1 VGAASAPSPSEVAT
15 TETYLEAKYALAHAE
30 IENAPASEAATRGFV
45 QVLGQE
51 CAGVLAG
58 LPREGELGIEGRPP
72 TPREEGEAKRRDG
85 ESAAIELWEQ
95 TALLESVYA
104 PDATAARTFIQT
116 VRPLRWSDPGI
127 ATNVGIEIGAL
138 EETFAAPS
146 ASTVCAALRGWQRSD
161 YRVLPPALSEIGAH
175 LETHVLYLLDADAL
189 PFTRQLA
196 PYEQARG
203 KALQRQTTALLRRF
217 ASKLEALRPSI
228 QALSRTL
235 GSQEEEA
242 QEEGIGGSTKDTT
255 LIGQG
260 RTLNGGG
267 YTFRVKNRSPESRCP
282 LEVEL
287 ARSTPPSG
295 RHKLVSVSGTNEC
308 LSGRERRAHATVICQ
323 RGEGAIEVQAWLP
336 GDTRS
341 VRLALS
347 NGRTVSTRA
356 VVLPRRLGG
365 PLALYDQALR
375 GPTPYPVSLT
385 ALSAHGRTLRT
396 LALRP
401 VRDCEPEPTGLHR
414 VRRPIF
420 TTLAHGTTT
429 TGVPFTMTGTLVTFG
444 HDRHSFNVQ
453 LQVEENGVTDGVSSS
468 ARIEL
473 VSGNSPEALAQIRDA
488 RIFSPELSDE
498 CAPHEYAIVY
508 GLLSEPG
515 ETVLART
522 PSGLTPLNVVAIPK
536 RLEVHGVA
544 VYGSFAAIPS
554 EVIVQG
560 AGGRTLFSES
570 LARRAKEH
578 TEFCEGYAEP

>member
-1 VGAASAPSPSEVAT
+1 MAA
-15 TETYLEAKYALAHAE
+15 TETYLEAKYALARAE
-30 IENAPASEAATRGFV
+30 LENAPASQAAVRGFV
-45 QVLGQE
+45 QVLGRE
-51 CAGVLAG
+51 CAGVLDGLPPEAG
-58 LPREGELGIEGRPP
+58 LGSEGRPP

-85 ESAAIELWEQ
+85 ESSAIELWEQ
-95 TALLESVYA
+95 TALLESIYA
-104 PDATAARTFIQT
+104 PDATAARAFIQA
-116 VRPLRWSDPGI
+116 VKPLRWSDPGI
-127 ATNVGIEIGAL
+127 ARNVESEIGAL
-138 EETFAAPS
+138 EAALTAPS
-146 ASTVCAALRGWQRSD
+146 ASTVCAALQSWRRSD
-161 YRVLPPALSEIGAH
+161 YRVLPPVLSESETYLGAQ
-175 LETHVLYLLDADAL
+175 VVYLLDAEFPA
-189 PFTRQLA
+189 FTRQLA
-196 PYEQARG
+196 QYEQARA

-217 ASKLEALRPSI
+217 LSKLKTLGPSI

-260 RTLNGGG
+260 RTLVGGT
-267 YTFRVKNRSPESRCP
+267 YTFRVKNRSPESHCP

-295 RHKLVSVSGTNEC
+295 KHKLVSVSGTNEC
-308 LSGRERRAHATVICQ
+308 LSGRERRTHATVTCQ

-341 VRLALS
+341 VRLTLS
-347 NGRTVSTRA
+347 SGRTVSSRA
-356 VVLPRRLGG
+356 VVIPKRLGG

-375 GPTPYPVSLT
+375 GPSPYPVSLA
-385 ALSAHGRTLRT
+385 ALGAHGRTLRT

-401 VRDCEPEPTGLHR
+401 VRDCKPEPTGLHR

-444 HDRHSFNVQ
+444 RDHHSFNVQ
-453 LQVEENGVTDGVSSS
+453 LQVEEPGVTGALSSS
-468 ARIEL
+468 SRIEL
-473 VSGNSPEALAQIRDA
+473 VAGNSPEALAHIRDA
-488 RIFSPELSDE
+488 RIFSPQLADE
-498 CAPHEYAIVY
+498 CPPHEYAIVY
-508 GLLSEPG
+508 GLLAKPG

-522 PSGLTPLNVVAIPK
+522 PAGLEPLTEVAIPK
-536 RLEVHGVA
+536 RLKVDGVA

-554 EVIVQG
+554 EVVVQG

-570 LARRAKEH
+570 LAEKAKEH
-578 TEFCEGYAEP
+578 AEFCEGYAEG